1 MKKAEKL
8 FESIRL
14 PNYIQRCN
22 FVEAAIYTKKRNMT
36 SAQKTFVELREHL
49 SGTDDMTYRVNIF
62 LNYINGIKGT
72 TSIFD
77 INAIT
82 KRKGNQIGL
91 FYQKLSRL
99 ENSMP
104 ISTITNTI
112 RIDNDQLVCDTFSI
126 NISDFD
132 ETLWLVD

>member
-1 MKKAEKL
+1 MNRADCYDEDGNSDVNKAL
-8 FESIRL
+8 
-14 PNYIQRCN
+14 
-22 FVEAAIYTKKRNMT
+22 VEILLDRYKVKYNST
-36 SAQKTFVELREHL
+36 
-49 SGTDDMTYRVNIF
+49 
-62 LNYINGIKGT
+62 
-72 TSIFD
+72 D